1 MEFSILFTT
10 VRFTLANKRRRYVP
24 ALCELD
30 VKKEGGGGG
39 GQENSAEAKK
49 GERERKR
56 HASVADNR
64 RILNANWAEM
74 KCRALI
80 YTRAARDWREF
91 ILIYQVDSAIQP
103 SNNWGLSNEFSSVL
117 THWLDLSC
125 EY

>member
-1 MEFSILFTT
+1 M
-10 VRFTLANKRRRYVP
+10 
-24 ALCELD
+24 
-30 VKKEGGGGG
+30 GGGGG
-39 GQENSAEAKK
+39 GEGGEQENSAEAKK

-80 YTRAARDWREF
+80 YTRAERDWREF